1 MKIDFLAVCH
11 NSLQRDALVKV
22 LTQSL
27 DIAYGEHIESYGD
40 DSISFAA
47 EDVAE
52 MIAVNLLR
60 QVFISDGEALLKN
73 IYGFSLDLGIETEGL
88 TAKETGD
95 ALKYTEDIIK
105 RFAELLRD
113 EEKVLHIVKFYDD
126 VLLEQNLEMMREV
139 FRIEMKLRQVISLV
153 YLAAARRNDFYNLL
167 EKDKINLPN
176 SAPKDENEYAKICEN
191 EFYHL
196 TFGKYAELNNRKSVT
211 QQKELIEIV
220 TQVRDFDE
228 LKARLLDNPINDER
242 DADLLASL
250 RDLMTRIEEFRNCV
264 AHNRKVTE
272 ELSAFYTAA
281 RPTFEE
287 NLDDYLK
294 NFPIL

>member
-60 QVFISDGEALLKN
+60 QVFTSDGEALLKN
-73 IYGFSLDLGIETEGL
+73 IYGFSLELGIETEGL
-88 TAKETGD
+88 TAKEVGD

-113 EEKVLHIVKFYDD
+113 EEKVLHVVKFYDD

-139 FRIEMKLRQVISLV
+139 FRIEMKLRQVISLI
-153 YLAAARRNDFYNLL
+153 YLAAPRRSSFYSLL
-167 EKDKINLPN
+167 EKDKISLQK
-176 SAPKDENEYAKICEN
+176 SAPKDEKGYAEVCEN

-196 TFGKYAELNNRKSVT
+196 TFSQYTALNARREVT

-220 TQVRDFDE
+220 AQARNFEE
-228 LKARLLDNPINDER
+228 LQARLLDNPINDEK
-242 DADLLASL
+242 DADLLASIREL
-250 RDLMTRIEEFRNCV
+250 LARIDDFRNCV